1 MTSRSRDA
9 VASPPSLRE
18 RANAEVL
25 ERLWASEP
33 VLVDVRPALD
43 VVPGMTP
50 ETVLTSGAPLAW
62 DDYYGGQRS
71 GLIGGAL
78 YEGLAGDAEEAGA
91 LIRAGKIR
99 IATCN
104 EHS

>member
-9 VASPPSLRE
+9 VASQPSLCE
-18 RANAEVL
+18 RANAEAL

-43 VVPGMTP
+43 VVPGMTT

-62 DDYYGGQRS
+62 ED
-71 GLIGGAL
+71 
-78 YEGLAGDAEEAGA
+78 
-91 LIRAGKIR
+91 
-99 IATCN
+99 
-104 EHS
+104 